1 MTKDTPPGG
10 LKAVLTLARAQRR
23 PIAIACA
30 LAAAGSLLAVLPFL
44 VAVRVATGPSLS
56 GAAFLAACLVLP
68 PVAQG
73 LSTGLAHAAAFDAL
87 YRIRRDLADRLPRL
101 PLGYFTARQTGTLK
115 RTLHEDVE
123 ALELFLSHQLPDMTA
138 CLMSP
143 LLILLLMAAVD
154 WRYAVAALGIV
165 PVALLVQKRMM
176 QGHGTRM
183 GEYFSRIGAINGAT
197 VEYTRGLPTLRG
209 VPPGSPVETALLDQ
223 ISGFRAF
230 AADWYRL
237 WGPSWAAYTVVAGA
251 SLLLIAP
258 LALWL
263 TGTGS
268 SPPTEAAF
276 ALLAATGLGPPLLRL
291 TVYGEITLRVVQAER
306 KITAIHTAPAL
317 PEPGTPAPLPQ
328 RKDLSFEAVSLR
340 TKDTLI
346 IDSATFTIPAG
357 KLTAIIGPSGAG
369 KSTLLRLAARF
380 SDPDSG
386 RIRLGGTDL
395 RDLAS
400 TDLARCIGLVSQDTF
415 LFDDTVEANLR
426 LALSTGGLPPDGPE
440 ADAALRRAVSL
451 ARCEDV
457 IAALPEGYATRLGRG
472 GHRLSGGQRQR
483 LALARTLL
491 ATPPVLLLDEVSASV
506 DPVHEALLQ
515 QAIAGLPGERTI
527 VVVSHRLDSTCH
539 ADHLVFVERGTVT
552 AEGDHPHLLATCP
565 AYARLW
571 SLQQSNLGWD
581 LRSSGKHA

>member
-10 LKAVLTLARAQRR
+10 LKAVLTLARARR
-23 PIAIACA
+23 WPLAVACL

-44 VAVRVATGPSLS
+44 VAVREATGPTLS

-73 LSTGLAHAAAFDAL
+73 LSTGLAHAAAFDTL
-87 YRIRRDLADRLPRL
+87 YQIRRDLADRLPRL
-101 PLGYFTARQTGTLK
+101 PLGYFTARQTGALK

-123 ALELFLSHQLPDMTA
+123 VLELFLSHQLPDMTA

-143 LLILLLMAAVD
+143 LLVLGLMAAVD
-154 WRYAVAALGIV
+154 WRYALAALGIV

-183 GEYFSRIGAINGAT
+183 GDYFSRIGAINGAT
-197 VEYTRGLPTLRG
+197 VEYTQGLPTLRG
-209 VPPGSPVETALLDQ
+209 VGPGSPVETTLLARIED
-223 ISGFRAF
+223 FRSF

-251 SLLLIAP
+251 SLLFIAP

-263 TGTGS
+263 TATGS

-306 KITAIHTAPAL
+306 KISAIHTAPVL
-317 PEPGTPAPLPQ
+317 PEPRQPAALPQ
-328 RKDLSFEAVSLR
+328 RKDLTFDGVSFSANGTLILDRVSL
-340 TKDTLI
+340 TL
-346 IDSATFTIPAG
+346 PAG
-357 KLTAIIGPSGAG
+357 RLTAIVGPSGGG

-380 SDPDSG
+380 SYPDSG
-386 RIRLGGTDL
+386 QIRLGGTDL
-395 RDLAS
+395 RDLPS

-426 LALSTGGLPPDGPE
+426 LALSAGGHPTEGPE
-440 ADAALRRAVSL
+440 ADAALRRVVSL
-451 ARCEDV
+451 ARCGDV
-457 IAALPEGYATRLGRG
+457 IAALPDGYATRLGRG

-483 LALARTLL
+483 LSLARTLL
-491 ATPPVLLLDEVSASV
+491 GQPPVLLLDEVSASV

-515 QAIAGLPGERTI
+515 QAIAALPGERTI
-527 VVVSHRLDSTCH
+527 AVVSHRLDSTCN
-539 ADHLVFVERGTVT
+539 ADHLVFVDRGRVI
-552 AEGDHPHLLATCP
+552 AEGPHPHLLATCP